1 MNPPRAFSAYAFDF
15 DGTLV
20 DTMGLHFEA
29 YRRVFEEAGL
39 ELTRED
45 FFDNIGGKASETIPL
60 FLRGRPCALTVP
72 ELHARKKKQVADLFR
87 EADLTVLPSA
97 RLLPVLSQLAP
108 LALVSS
114 GSRPGIEQ
122 LLDRLGWRSYFK
134 VIVTGEDTE
143 RSKPDPMPYLLAA
156 DLLGVLPAEMLAFE
170 DTVAGWDSARAAGM
184 TVFLVEGN
192 SPVSVS

>member
-1 MNPPRAFSAYAFDF
+1 MNPPRGFSAYAFDF

-29 YRRVFEEAGL
+29 YRRVFEEVGI
-39 ELTRED
+39 ELTRDD
-45 FFDNIGGKASETIPL
+45 FFTNIGGKASETIPL
-60 FLRGRPCALTVP
+60 FLRGRPCSLTIS
-72 ELHARKKKQVADLFR
+72 ELHVRKKKEVADLFR
-87 EADLTVLPSA
+87 EADLTVLPAA
-97 RLLPVLSQLAP
+97 RLLPALSQFAP
-108 LALVSS
+108 VALVSS

-156 DLLGVLPAEMLAFE
+156 NLLGFSPADVLAFE
-170 DTVAGWDSARAAGM
+170 DTAAGWDSANAAGM
-184 TVFLVEGN
+184 TVFQVEGN
-192 SPVSVS
+192 RPIAVP